1 MKTIKIAV
9 LSLFLITL
17 SCSKSSDDEV
27 EIENTNIVGFWVL
40 TDIIVDESNPV
51 EEQLDAQEL
60 KEALGDLD
68 CNLISLDL
76 RTDNTVT
83 LEVFQVEQI
92 SNSANSKIS
101 TFLCVDRQTQEGTW
115 SFEEGTLTLMSSS
128 SLSDSSTVRFEGS
141 RVAIVSS
148 EPFGELGD
156 VASELVFEKL
166 IEI

>member
-27 EIENTNIVGFWVL
+27 EIENTNIVGIWVL

-60 KEALGDLD
+60 KEALQDLN
-68 CNLISLDL
+68 CNLISIDL
-76 RTDNTVT
+76 RVDNTVT
-83 LEVFQVEQI
+83 LEIFQVEEVFAG
-92 SNSANSKIS
+92 ANPNMS
-101 TFLCVDRQTQEGTW
+101 TFECVDRQTQEGTW
-115 SFEEGTLTLMSSS
+115 NFDGEILTLTSLNG
-128 SLSDSSTVRFEGS
+128 LSDSSTVRFEGS